1 MDLERRNKSFLV
13 GLGIRTLENFEDF
26 GAPVEEEVLVF
37 SKISPMLKA
46 VESKI
51 LKSRAARNDIR
62 AGTDSPEIKKEK
74 IDVLL
79 AIENE
84 TLKQVIDALTEQNLE
99 FVFDQTIT
107 DNISD
112 LGVLKGTIA
121 NIVFGNLDRLGLG
134 LREDTVKK
142 NPREK

>member
-46 VESKI
+46 VEVKL
-51 LKSRAARNDIR
+51 LKSRAERNNIR
-62 AGTDSPEIKKEK
+62 AGTDSPELKREK
-74 IDVLL
+74 IDALIAVENLVL
-79 AIENE
+79 E
-84 TLKQVIDALTEQNLE
+84 QVINALANEDID

-107 DNISD
+107 DNVSD

-121 NIVFGNLDRLGLG
+121 NIVFGTLDRFGLG

-142 NPREK
+142 NPRQQ

>member
-26 GAPVEEEVLVF
+26 DGPVEEEVLVF
-37 SKISPMLKA
+37 SRISPILKA
-46 VESKI
+46 VETKI

-62 AGTDSPEIKKEK
+62 AGTDSPEIKREK

-84 TLKQVIDALTEQNLE
+84 TLKQVIDALAEQDLE
-99 FVFDQTIT
+99 YVFDQTIT

-134 LREDTVKK
+134 LRDDTVKK

>member
-1 MDLERRNKSFLV
+1 
-13 GLGIRTLENFEDF
+13 
-26 GAPVEEEVLVF
+26 
-37 SKISPMLKA
+37 MLKA
-46 VESKI
+46 VEAKI

-62 AGTDSPEIKKEK
+62 AGTDSPEIKREK

-84 TLKQVIDALTEQNLE
+84 TLKQVIDALAEQDLE

-107 DNISD
+107 DNVSD
-112 LGVLKGTIA
+112 LGILKGTIA